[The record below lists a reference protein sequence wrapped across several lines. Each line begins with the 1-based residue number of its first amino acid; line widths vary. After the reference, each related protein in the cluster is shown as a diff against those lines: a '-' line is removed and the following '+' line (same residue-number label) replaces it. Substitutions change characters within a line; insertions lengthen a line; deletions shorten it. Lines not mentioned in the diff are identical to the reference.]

1 MKNLKLFVP
10 IAKVDV
16 EKREVWGQAVA
27 EVVDKSKE
35 IFDYASS
42 VPLFREWSAEFEKV
56 TDGKSLGNIRAMH
69 GKVAAG
75 KVISFT
81 PDDAE
86 KRIDIGTKIVDD
98 QEWQKCLDGVYT
110 GFSIGGSYVKRWKD
124 ETDSTVTR
132 YTAAPSEIS
141 LVDNPCVP
149 TATFAM
155 VKADGSSEDKSFQR
169 YGVLKA
175 LIADEKLSNGD
186 LFKLAASYLPP
197 SQLEE
202 LAKADVTM
210 GEVRTAL
217 VKLSEAEPEPEP
229 EKVAPVPAPEAAP
242 VATPPAAVKTLKVLG
257 LKKGMYSISDLANC
271 LCTIAYLASDAQWE
285 AEYEKDGSGI
295 PEELRAW
302 LAAGIAIFK
311 KMSIEEA
318 DELLASIMPAGA
330 DKAAAAP
337 LTKAE
342 ITATIQEL
350 LGKTTDAGD
359 HAEPLAKFL
368 AVDSLGKI
376 AALEKANAQLT
387 ADLEKVTGQR
397 DEIAKDAAALLE
409 TRKGALRAVA
419 KGADQADLVKTD
431 DPKAPPTDA
440 QAEFKKAFQRP
451 VLMSGRTTP

>member
-1 MKNLKLFVP
+1 MKNLQLFVP

-27 EVVDKSKE
+27 EVADKAKE
-35 IFDYASS
+35 IFDYATS

-75 KVISFT
+75 KVISFQ
-81 PDDAE
+81 PDDAA
-86 KRIDIGTKIVDD
+86 KAINIGTKIVDD

-124 ETDSTVTR
+124 EADSTVTR

-155 VKADGSSEDKSFQR
+155 VKADGSSEAKSFLR

-197 SQLEE
+197 TQLEE

-217 VKLSEAEPEPEP
+217 VKLSEAEPEPE
-229 EKVAPVPAPEAAP
+229 KVAPVPAPEAAP
-242 VATPPAAVKTLKVLG
+242 VATPPAAAKTLKVLG

-302 LAAGIAIFK
+302 LAGGIAIFK

-337 LTKAE
+337 LTKADVA
-342 ITATIQEL
+342 ATIAEL
-350 LGKTTDAGD
+350 LGKTTDAG
-359 HAEPLAKFL
+359 HRAEPLAKFL
-368 AVDSLGKI
+368 AVDSLTKI

-409 TRKGALRAVA
+409 TRKGTLKVVD
-419 KGADQADLVKTD
+419 KSADQADLTKVD

-440 QAEFKKAFQRP
+440 RAEFKKAFQKP
-451 VLMSGRTTP
+451 VLMAGRSTP